1 MRHPY
6 WARKR
11 IAELDVEKDF
21 VEINH
26 LAFEVRFGS
35 KLFTHALFSVA
46 FARQMAVPSIAKV
59 VNRGGKGP
67 SITDTRKRNNDT
79 LLFFGEFYRHG
90 NSPEGRKVAD
100 QLNRIHSRFPIDSEQ
115 NLYTLAT
122 LMCEPIR
129 MSRFLTGKNIFSP
142 KETRAL
148 YLFWKMVA
156 EMLLI
161 TDIPEDEHAMYR
173 FYEEYERKHFTYS
186 EAGKQVLNALS
197 NEFADRW
204 FPKFA
209 ALFAKQVFLSLF
221 DDHLLKTYR
230 LPAPPLLIRTMVRA
244 RLRFQL
250 AFLFQVLPD
259 PAERNIIDLFSED
272 YSDYHILKAGP
283 ANGNQEPECN

>member
-1 MRHPY
+1 MRYPY

-35 KLFTHALFSVA
+35 KLFTHTLFSLA
-46 FARQMAVPSIAKV
+46 FARQMAVPSIANV
-59 VNRGGKGP
+59 VYGNGNGP
-67 SITDTRKRNNDT
+67 SIQNTRKRNNDT

-90 NSPEGRKVAD
+90 NSPEGMKVAE
-100 QLNRIHSRFPIDSEQ
+100 QLNRIHSRFPISNNQ

-129 MSRFLTGKNIFSP
+129 MSLFLTGKNIFSQ
-142 KETRAL
+142 KETRSL

-156 EMLLI
+156 EMLHI
-161 TDIPEDEHAMYR
+161 TDIPKDEHAMYA
-173 FYEEYERKHFTYS
+173 FYLDYEKQHFGYTDGGH
-186 EAGKQVLNALS
+186 EVLNCLIQ
-197 NEFADRW
+197 EFADRW
-204 FPKFA
+204 FPKFMHP
-209 ALFAKQVFLSLF
+209 FAKQVYLSLF
-221 DDHLLKTYR
+221 DDHLLETYR
-230 LPAPPLLIRTMVRA
+230 LKKPSLLIRTAVRT

-259 PAERNIIDLFSED
+259 PKERSIIDLFNED
-272 YSDYHILKAGP
+272 YRDYHIRKAGP
-283 ANGNQEPECN
+283 LQ